1 MVERQPTNIHPLETR
16 TAAVLITVKAVPLH
30 GSPPSLLIYNFRA
43 QASVG
48 PNAASGQIAWK
59 SNTIYF
65 MI

>member
-1 MVERQPTNIHPLETR
+1 MVERQSTNVHLPEVR
-16 TAAVLITVKAVPLH
+16 TAAVLITVKGVPLL
-30 GSPPSLLIYNFRA
+30 GPLPSPLIYNFRA

-59 SNTIYF
+59 SNTVYF